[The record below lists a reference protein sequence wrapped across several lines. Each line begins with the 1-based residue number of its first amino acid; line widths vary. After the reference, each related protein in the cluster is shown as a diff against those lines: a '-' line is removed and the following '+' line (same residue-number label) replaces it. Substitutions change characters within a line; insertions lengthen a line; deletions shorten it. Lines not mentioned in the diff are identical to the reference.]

1 MLSELIKKD
10 KKTIDASKKANIKKF
25 VMLSSM
31 GADKPGRNNSI
42 ARVF

>member
-1 MLSELIKKD
+1 MPL
-10 KKTIDASKKANIKKF
+10 KANIKKF